1 MPWHFWSKINK
12 NQNPSSLPG
21 DGAGMKIREYD
32 PQTSP
37 CPVNIPPIHLYAPHN
52 QFAKETQGSNSSPA
66 RLLIGL
72 FSVLIIYLPFL
83 EGFLLSYR
91 VFFST

>member
-1 MPWHFWSKINK
+1 
-12 NQNPSSLPG
+12 
-21 DGAGMKIREYD
+21 MKIREYD

-66 RLLIGL
+66 CLLIGL